1 MPLPTL
7 NVEIWSDIACPWCY
21 IGKRRFEAALAR
33 FEHAGEVEVR
43 WRSFELDPHAPALR
57 PVGVVEHLAAK
68 YGQTPAAAQ
77 GMVDHME
84 RMAAGEGLDMHLEK
98 TQGGNTFDAHRLLH
112 LAAERGRQHQLKDE
126 LLRAYFT
133 DGRSVADHAALTEAA
148 VAAGLDRAEVEAVLA
163 GDAYAQSV
171 RDDEEQAYAFGIS
184 AVPFF
189 VLNRKYGVPGA
200 QDQEV
205 LLNALRKAWTD
216 THPLEEIGAAG
227 ASGSCAGDSC
237 GTETG

>member
-7 NVEIWSDIACPWCY
+7 KVEIWSDIACPWCY
-21 IGKRRFEAALAR
+21 IGKRRLEAALAR

-84 RMAAGEGLDMHLEK
+84 RMAAGEGLELHLEK

-112 LAAERGRQHQLKDE
+112 LALERGRQHELKDE

-133 DGRSVADHAALTEAA
+133 AGRPVADHGALTEAA
-148 VAAGLDRAEVEAVLA
+148 VAAGLDRAEVEAVLD
-163 GDAYAQSV
+163 GDAYAGAV

-200 QDQEV
+200 QDPEV
-205 LLNALRKAWTD
+205 LLNALRRAWND
-216 THPLEEIGAAG
+216 QQPLEDIGAGPGDAACEG
-227 ASGSCAGDSC
+227 DACAV
-237 GTETG
+237 

>member
-1 MPLPTL
+1 MPDPSL

-43 WRSFELDPHAPALR
+43 WRSFELDTHAPARR

-84 RMAAGEGLDMHLEK
+84 RMAAGEGLELHLEK

-112 LAAERGRQHQLKDE
+112 LAAERGRQHELKDG
-126 LLRAYFT
+126 LFRSYFT
-133 DGRSVADHAALTEAA
+133 DGRPVADRGALAEVAE
-148 VAAGLDRAEVEAVLA
+148 AAGLDRAEAEAVLE
-163 GDAYAQSV
+163 GDAYAAAV
-171 RDDEEQAYAFGIS
+171 REDEEQAYSLGIS

-200 QDQEV
+200 QDPEV
-205 LLNALRKAWTD
+205 LLDALRKAWTD
-216 THPLEEIGAAG
+216 AHPLEEIGAG
-227 ASGSCAGDSC
+227 PGDAAC
-237 GTETG
+237 QGDACTI